1 MLLLSFGSAR
11 RKTGLPT
18 NGLWR
23 RCIELC
29 IVHRERAGGWLLT
42 SEISGA
48 DELELVIW
56 MDAGGPRAKGRDH
69 TGRRRRARRPR
80 PESERVAAGHSPA
93 EAWSAGA
100 ATPRDGRD
108 TGAGRGG
115 RGGSTTML
123 SSPGCPR
130 VPAEVVGSRRLS
142 ASSEG

>member
-1 MLLLSFGSAR
+1 M
-11 RKTGLPT
+11 
-18 NGLWR
+18 
-23 RCIELC
+23 
-29 IVHRERAGGWLLT
+29 LT

-56 MDAGGPRAKGRDH
+56 MDARGRRAKGRDH

-80 PESERVAAGHSPA
+80 PESERVAAGHGPA

-130 VPAEVVGSRRLS
+130 VPRRWLEAAGCLPHPRAEAERL
-142 ASSEG
+142 AALATPRDG